1 MSKSSKIR
9 WRDTDTK
16 QLAKRVKNFNAKL
29 TRLAK
34 THPELVDILPE
45 RVSAK
50 ALRQDITNRQEYNK
64 VIKALT
70 AFTAKGSEQVVTGRS
85 GVKTTK
91 WQLQQ
96 VEKAVRAENRK
107 RQKEAQKLAA
117 APVRIGGKVYTNVRR
132 MAGMQA
138 KQPLS
143 VNLHARSQ
151 ESWENFARYM
161 ERQMLGGGQVDE
173 ERYFRACVACWSG
186 LCTITQVNLLKS
198 TMQGI
203 GIGKCLKVYYNGEDE
218 LRPEYLYSVVYEEH
232 LPVAVGVQRILNAMN
247 RIAGHPELSPERF
260 RGRWFI
266 KDWKIANN
274 EKLKKQFGKSGE

>member
-1 MSKSSKIR
+1 MPKSSKIR
-9 WRDTDTK
+9 WRESDTE

-45 RVSAK
+45 RVSTK

-64 VIKALT
+64 VIKALS
-70 AFTAKGSEQVVTGRS
+70 AFTEKGSEQVVTGKS
-85 GVKTTK
+85 GVRTTK

-96 VEKAVRAENRK
+96 VQKAVRAENRK
-107 RQKEAQKLAA
+107 RRQEAQKLAA

-143 VNLHARSQ
+143 VNLNARTQ

-161 ERQMLGGGQVDE
+161 ERQMLGGGQDDE
-173 ERYFRACVACWSG
+173 ERYFRACVNCWSG
-186 LCTITQVNLLKS
+186 LCTISQVNLLKS

-203 GIGKCLKVYYNGEDE
+203 GVGKCLKAYYNGEDE
-218 LRPEYLYSVVYEEH
+218 LRPEYLYDVVYGEH
-232 LPVAVGVQRILNAMN
+232 LPVSVGVQRILNSMN
-247 RIAGHPELSPERF
+247 RIAGHPELNPERF

-266 KDWKIANN
+266 KDWKLANN
-274 EKLKKQFGKSGE
+274 TKLKKQFGKSGE